1 MRFQTV
7 SLDGPRRPVIPVF
20 VESNSGSRL
29 IVDGLVDTG
38 SDLTLLPERVA
49 IKLGFDI
56 SQAAELPL
64 KTGVGVS
71 GSYRECEVILEIR
84 WEGESLRW
92 RTQVGIYPGQMRY
105 CLLGTKGFFEF
116 FDLNY
121 SARQQLFELRLAT
134 ALPQ

>member
-1 MRFQTV
+1 
-7 SLDGPRRPVIPVF
+7 VIPVF

-64 KTGVGVS
+64 KTGVGIS
-71 GSYRECEVILEIR
+71 GSYRECEVVLEIR
-84 WEGESLRW
+84 WEEESLRW

-105 CLLGTKGFFEF
+105 CLLGNKGFFEF

-121 SARQQLFELRLAT
+121 SVRQQIFELRLAT